1 MEQNPL
7 VVDGRTSSP
16 SSVASPSTEAEGET
30 SSMCDVA
37 EQKPVLAVGVSSP
50 VSSGEHHKPTVEE
63 DRTVSASGDVQQ
75 IPAVV
80 AGGSLPASSF
90 AQQKREV
97 LEDGKLTKGCETGFV
112 CCMATADRSEAM
124 NRSLQK
130 YNIHLERSHPLSTTN
145 RTKRCAWCSLRDI
158 RAACNMNFRSGGE
171 PRCDRSCSENVS
183 KENM

>member
-50 VSSGEHHKPTVEE
+50 VSSGEHHKSTVEE
-63 DRTVSASGDVQQ
+63 DSTASASGDVQQ
-75 IPAVV
+75 NPAVV
-80 AGGSLPASSF
+80 EGGSLPASSF

-97 LEDGKLTKGCETGFV
+97 LEDGKLTKGCECV
-112 CCMATADRSEAM
+112 QNS
-124 NRSLQK
+124 
-130 YNIHLERSHPLSTTN
+130 STD
-145 RTKRCAWCSLRDI
+145 CFLFS
-158 RAACNMNFRSGGE
+158 
-171 PRCDRSCSENVS
+171 
-183 KENM
+183 